1 MYSVRVFWHMD
12 AQQYYES
19 LLAQGYTPEDSTKYT
34 QEHYPDFGKE
44 SAPAAPEPAAPVPV
58 APAPMPMPAPGEMPA
73 PAPMPMPGAQP
84 MMMGMPMPNAQ
95 PMAVEIKGPNSA
107 WRIINGVSGIL
118 LALVVLYLASS
129 VKSDYDQAVAFL
141 DAFGFD
147 LTDDLESSLSTIS
160 LMWLIVMVAAVGL
173 IGASIS
179 QFLNKPWAAKALF
192 AANGVLMILLFI
204 TGYLEY
210 NFVLELDE
218 DISLFETNGL
228 FLSYCTGI
236 CFATFALFA
245 FLGRTKSPPVQLQ
258 N

>member
-1 MYSVRVFWHMD
+1 MYSVRVFRHMD

-34 QEHYPDFGKE
+34 QEHYPDFGQE

-58 APAPMPMPAPGEMPA
+58 TPAPMPMPAPGEMPA

-84 MMMGMPMPNAQ
+84 IMMGMPMPNAQ
-95 PMAVEIKGPNSA
+95 PVAIEVKGPNSA
-107 WRIINGVSGIL
+107 WRIINGISGII

-160 LMWLIVMVAAVGL
+160 LMWLIVMIAAVGL

-192 AANGVLMILLFI
+192 GANGALMLLLFI
-204 TGYLEY
+204 TGYFEY

-218 DISLFETNGL
+218 DISLFETNGF

-236 CFATFALFA
+236 CFVTFALFA

>member
-1 MYSVRVFWHMD
+1 MYSVRAFRHMD

-34 QEHYPDFGKE
+34 QEHYPDFGQD

-84 MMMGMPMPNAQ
+84 MMMGMPNAQ

>member
-1 MYSVRVFWHMD
+1 MD

-34 QEHYPDFGKE
+34 QEHYPDFGQE

-160 LMWLIVMVAAVGL
+160 LM
-173 IGASIS
+173 
-179 QFLNKPWAAKALF
+179 
-192 AANGVLMILLFI
+192 
-204 TGYLEY
+204 
-210 NFVLELDE
+210 
-218 DISLFETNGL
+218 
-228 FLSYCTGI
+228 
-236 CFATFALFA
+236 
-245 FLGRTKSPPVQLQ
+245 
-258 N
+258 

>member
-1 MYSVRVFWHMD
+1 MYSVRVFRHMD

-34 QEHYPDFGKE
+34 QEHYPDFGQE

-84 MMMGMPMPNAQ
+84 MMMGMPNAQ

>member
-1 MYSVRVFWHMD
+1 MD
-12 AQQYYES
+12 AQGYYES

-34 QEHYPDFGKE
+34 QEHYPDFGQE
-44 SAPAAPEPAAPVPV
+44 SAPAAPAAPAPV
-58 APAPMPMPAPGEMPA
+58 APAPMSIPAPGVTMQDSVISGDIHQNITNINNVPLV
-73 PAPMPMPGAQP
+73 
-84 MMMGMPMPNAQ
+84 
-95 PMAVEIKGPNSA
+95 AVSEPSPV
-107 WRIINGVSGIL
+107 WRILNGISGII
-118 LALVVLYLASS
+118 LAMVVLFLASS
-129 VKSDYDQAVAFL
+129 VKSDYDQAAAFL

-147 LTDDLESSLSTIS
+147 LTNDLESSLSTIS
-160 LMWLIVMVAAVGL
+160 LMWLIVMIAAVGL

-192 AANGVLMILLFI
+192 AANGALLILLFI

-210 NFVLELDE
+210 SFVLELDE

-236 CFATFALFA
+236 CFVTFALFA
-245 FLGRTKSPPVQLQ
+245 FLGRSKSPPVQLQ

>member
-1 MYSVRVFWHMD
+1 MD
-12 AQQYYES
+12 AQAYYES

-34 QEHYPDFGKE
+34 QEHYPDFGKQ
-44 SAPAAPEPAAPVPV
+44 STPAVPEPV
-58 APAPMPMPAPGEMPA
+58 APAPMSIPAPAEMPA
-73 PAPMPMPGAQP
+73 QGVAMQGSVISGDIHQNIPTINNMSPVVVSKPSPM
-84 MMMGMPMPNAQ
+84 
-95 PMAVEIKGPNSA
+95 
-107 WRIINGVSGIL
+107 WRILNGISGII
-118 LALVVLYLASS
+118 LALVVLFLASS
-129 VKSDYDQAVAFL
+129 VKSDYDQAAAFL

-147 LTDDLESSLSTIS
+147 LTDDLESTLSTIS
-160 LMWLIVMVAAVGL
+160 LMWLIVMIAAVGL

-192 AANGVLMILLFI
+192 AANGALLILLFI

-210 NFVLELDE
+210 SFVLELDE

-236 CFATFALFA
+236 CFVTFALFA
-245 FLGRTKSPPVQLQ
+245 FLGRSKNPPVQLQ

>member
-1 MYSVRVFWHMD
+1 MD

-34 QEHYPDFGKE
+34 QEHYPDFGQE

-192 AANGVLMILLFI
+192 AANGALMILLFI
-204 TGYLEY
+204 KEILKLQSMG
-210 NFVLELDE
+210 
-218 DISLFETNGL
+218 
-228 FLSYCTGI
+228 FLS
-236 CFATFALFA
+236 
-245 FLGRTKSPPVQLQ
+245 Q
-258 N
+258 